1 MDYEKLIVTKKD
13 GVGIIR
19 MNSPQNMNAL
29 ESRLVEELLIVIK
42 DMEVDNGI
50 GAVILTGA
58 DKAFC
63 AGGDLDKLARGFS
76 SDEGYTYMKGFAD
89 LVRGLTNIQKPLIAA
104 VNGFAV
110 GAGFCIAML
119 TDIIIASERAKFG
132 MAFVNVGL
140 IPDLAGTY
148 TLPRLIG
155 VHRAKE
161 LVFSGR
167 MIDAEEARFMG
178 IANRVVAAD
187 ELDSIA
193 LEIAASF
200 ASGPRIAIKFAK
212 LLLNASGNLTMD
224 QLLEIESATQ
234 AQCFQSE
241 DHKIALKAFFAK
253 EKPVFVGK

>member
-13 GVGIIR
+13 GVGLIR
-19 MNSPQNMNAL
+19 MNSSKNMNAL
-29 ESRLVEELLIVIK
+29 EERLVEELSAVIN
-42 DMEVDNGI
+42 DMQSDKNI
-50 GAVILTGA
+50 GAVVLTGV
-58 DKAFC
+58 DRAFC
-63 AGGDLDKLARGFS
+63 AGGDLGKLANGFS
-76 SDEGYTYMKGFAD
+76 PDEGYTYMKEFAA
-89 LVRGLTNIQKPLIAA
+89 LVKCLADIQKPLIAA
-104 VNGFAV
+104 VNGFAI

-119 TDIIIASERAKFG
+119 ADIIIASEKAKFG

-161 LVFSGR
+161 LIFSGR
-167 MIDAEEARFMG
+167 VIDAEEALSMG
-178 IANRVVAAD
+178 IVNRVVAER
-187 ELDSIA
+187 ELDDIA
-193 LEIAASF
+193 RETAAGF
-200 ASGPRIAIKFAK
+200 ASGPRIAIKLAK
-212 LLLNASGNLTMD
+212 LLLNASGNMTMD
-224 QLLEIESATQ
+224 QLLEIESAAQ